1 MKTKIQL
8 NSINKVAD
16 FVKDCQV
23 LKGDID
29 VSFGKY
35 VVDGKSIMG
44 IFSLPLSD
52 YVEVEIR
59 NASEE
64 EINRFTTDVLSKYQ

>member
-52 YVEVEIR
+52 
-59 NASEE
+59 
-64 EINRFTTDVLSKYQ
+64 